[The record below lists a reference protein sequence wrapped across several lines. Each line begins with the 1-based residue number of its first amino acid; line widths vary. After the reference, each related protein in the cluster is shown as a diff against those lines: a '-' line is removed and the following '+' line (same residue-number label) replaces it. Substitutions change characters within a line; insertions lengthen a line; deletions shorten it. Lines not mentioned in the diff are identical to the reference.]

1 MDNSPLPMC
10 VASVSLGLPPG
21 NLRRPRA
28 SAPDGVQSV
37 SGHGRGVARP
47 MAVWRT
53 ICHRRR
59 CLTDDDLVDLAGAT
73 WQERLGRS
81 DLAGAIWQERHARIA
96 ACSGLSR
103 CHPGRGR
110 GQRKAG
116 TRFRRKNPLLYKCGA
131 SQPPNSAS
139 SRAATASATS
149 SRHDLAMTC
158 TPSGRPSLDVPQRTT
173 AAGHPVML

>member
-10 VASVSLGLPPG
+10 VASVSLGLPHG

-47 MAVWRT
+47 IAVWRT
-53 ICHRRR
+53 ILPPPPPDRRR
-59 CLTDDDLVDLAGAT
+59 PRRFGK
-73 WQERLGRS
+73 S
-81 DLAGAIWQERHARIA
+81 DLAGAIWQGDLAGATWQERHARIA
-96 ACSGLSR
+96 ACSGLSQ

-116 TRFRRKNPLLYKCGA
+116 TRFRRTTLCSTNAALPSRQIALPA
-131 SQPPNSAS
+131 APPQLAQH
-139 SRAATASATS
+139 R
-149 SRHDLAMTC
+149 LAMTW
-158 TPSGRPSLDVPQRTT
+158 Q
-173 AAGHPVML
+173 

>member
-53 ICHRRR
+53 ICPPPPDRRR
-59 CLTDDDLVDLAGAT
+59 P
-73 WQERLGRS
+73 RRFGRS
-81 DLAGAIWQERHARIA
+81 DLAGAIWRERHARIA

>member
-1 MDNSPLPMC
+1 MC

-59 CLTDDDLVDLAGAT
+59 RLTDDDLVDLAGAT
-73 WQERLGRS
+73 WQERFGRS
-81 DLAGAIWQERHARIA
+81 ATRGLRHAAVSPDAIPGA
-96 ACSGLSR
+96 AADNGK
-103 CHPGRGR
+103 PGRAFAGR
-110 GQRKAG
+110 TLCSTNAALPSRQIAL
-116 TRFRRKNPLLYKCGA
+116 PA
-131 SQPPNSAS
+131 APPQLAQH
-139 SRAATASATS
+139 R
-149 SRHDLAMTC
+149 LAMTW
-158 TPSGRPSLDVPQRTT
+158 Q
-173 AAGHPVML
+173 